1 MTARQFKINRR
12 DVVAALDIGA
22 SSFRCAAAIQKPS
35 GDLEKLAY
43 AERESAGVRGGRIT
57 DFELASNSAAR
68 VMEAAEEEAGVS
80 FSEMFVGF
88 SAPFHA
94 FRSAGMAALPSREVR
109 LKDMRLAVATAC
121 AVPLPDRCIQIH
133 SLPQMFSVD
142 GGPPAANPEGLSG
155 LRLETRVF
163 IVAAEEFYLRDTAK
177 VLREAGGSL
186 RGFVHNLTA
195 FAEAAVLEERKREGI
210 CFCDIGRDSSRA
222 VVYKDG
228 EMVDMF
234 ETAFG
239 GEDFSKALAARF
251 KIPLPD
257 AERLK
262 RRYGRFDSRRIN
274 EEDQIEFSGAGGAS
288 ADARATTSGGRFLS
302 RKSLALALE
311 SCAKKFFITL
321 KKQLRSINRLKDV
334 QSRYL
339 FTGRTAFAPGFLS
352 LAEAELGESVLQDM
366 GAGDARNFQENNTFA
381 IIEQALRRGAPVVPR
396 RPRAGRW
403 AGRFRSLFSGD
414 RL

>member
-1 MTARQFKINRR
+1 M
-12 DVVAALDIGA
+12 VAALDIGA
-22 SSFRCAAAIQKPS
+22 SSVRCAAAVQKPS
-35 GDLEKLAY
+35 GALEKLAF

-57 DFELASNSAAR
+57 DFEAASNAVASSAA
-68 VMEAAEEEAGVS
+68 AAEDEAGVS

-88 SAPFHA
+88 SGPFHS
-94 FRSAGMAALPSREVR
+94 FRSAGMAALPLREVR
-109 LKDMRLAVATAC
+109 LKDMRLAVETAC
-121 AVPLPDRCIQIH
+121 AVPLPDRHIQIH

-142 GGPPAANPEGLSG
+142 SGPPAADPEGLSG

-163 IVAAEEFYLRDTAK
+163 IVAAPEFYLRDTAK

-186 RGFVHNLTA
+186 KGFVHNLTA

-222 VVYKDG
+222 AVYKDG
-228 EMVDMF
+228 ETVNMF
-234 ETAFG
+234 EMSFG

-262 RRYGRFDSRRIN
+262 RREGRFDSRLIN
-274 EEDQIEFSGAGGAS
+274 EEDQIDFGAG
-288 ADARATTSGGRFLS
+288 ATGSGGRFLS
-302 RKSLALALE
+302 RKSFAATME
-311 SCAKKFFITL
+311 SCAKKFFAAL
-321 KKQLRSINRLKDV
+321 KKELRSINRLKDV

-366 GAGDARNFQENNTFA
+366 GAGFARNFQENNTFA
-381 IIEQALRRGAPVVPR
+381 IIEQALRRGVSVIPR
-396 RPRAGRW
+396 DAVRNEARLRLSRGGRW
-403 AGRFRSLFSGD
+403 AGRIRSLFSGD